1 MLPIPVLP
9 AESEEI
15 VETVMRL
22 AFQLAAILLAA
33 KVFGEI
39 CSRYLKIPSVI
50 GELLAGVIIGP
61 FALGQF
67 GLPNDFGPLFPLP
80 MGYGTEGGPSI
91 PVSVE
96 LWSIGQ
102 IAAIVL
108 LFLAGLETNSKLFF
122 RYATPG
128 VAVAAGGVLLPF
140 VFGAGAVALF
150 EADIGFSDDEALFM
164 GAVMVATSVGITAR
178 VLSEQRKLHSP
189 EGVTVLAAAVIDD
202 ILGIILLTVVIGI
215 HDSGSVSAG
224 DIVWVAAKA
233 IIFLVA
239 LLAVGFLGQR
249 QISRF
254 VLSFRSAGTGIALAL
269 FLALLASGLAET
281 FGLAMIIGAY
291 AMGLALSDSRL
302 KHAVEEQMGH
312 LANAIVPIFFGT
324 MGMLVDVESM
334 ASAIGLGVVI
344 TLLAIVGKVIGS
356 GVPALGVGFNRRGAS
371 RIGFG
376 MLPRGE
382 VALIVAGIGLSE
394 GIIEQDLF
402 GVAIL
407 MTIVT
412 TVVAPIVLVPL
423 FKSGGSGLRN
433 PGPDDEGDGGEPSN
447 DEAAEPAAQGADP

>member
-1 MLPIPVLP
+1 
-9 AESEEI
+9 
-15 VETVMRL
+15 MRL
-22 AFQLAAILLAA
+22 AFQLAAILVAA
-33 KVFGEI
+33 KILGEL
-39 CSRYLKIPSVI
+39 CDRYLKIPSVI

-67 GLPNDFGPLFPLP
+67 ALPNDFGPLFPLP
-80 MGYGTEGGPSI
+80 EGYGLTGGPVI

-122 RYATPG
+122 RYAGPG
-128 VAVAAGGVLLPF
+128 VAGAIGGVLFPF
-140 VFGAGAVALF
+140 IFGVGTVALL
-150 EADIGFSDDEALFM
+150 EADIGFSDNEALFM
-164 GAVMVATSVGITAR
+164 GAIMVATSVGITAR
-178 VLSEQRKLHSP
+178 VLGEQRKLHSP

-202 ILGIILLTVVIGI
+202 ILGIILLSVVIGI
-215 HDSGSVSAG
+215 HDTGSVNMG
-224 DIVWVAAKA
+224 DIVWIGAKA
-233 IIFLVA
+233 VLFLGG
-239 LLAVGFLGQR
+239 LLTVGFLGQR
-249 QISRF
+249 YISRF
-254 VLSFRSAGTGIALAL
+254 VLSFRSGGAAIGLAF

-291 AMGLALSDSRL
+291 AIGLALSNSRL
-302 KHAVEEQMGH
+302 KHTVEEQMGH

-324 MGMLVDVESM
+324 MGMLVDIESM
-334 ASAIGLGVVI
+334 ADGIVLGLVLTVLAVVS
-344 TLLAIVGKVIGS
+344 KVLGS
-356 GVPALGVGFNRRGAS
+356 GAPALGVGFNSRGAA

-394 GIIEQDLF
+394 GIIQQDLF

-412 TVVAPIVLVPL
+412 TILAPIVLVPL
-423 FKSGGSGLRN
+423 FKTGGSGLRN
-433 PGPDDEGDGGEPSN
+433 PETDDSAPTTVSEVGAPPSSAN
-447 DEAAEPAAQGADP
+447 P